1 MIVTDNYVLKGE
13 DNYDTENVYADKFNN
28 ENQRA
33 DCPRG
38 ILENISKIQHTYLF
52 SCIVRINL
60 HLLDKRCFFAP
71 FFS

>member
-1 MIVTDNYVLKGE
+1 MRLYERRNHTVVTDNYVSEGE

-38 ILENISKIQHTYLF
+38 ILENISKIQQTYLF
-52 SCIVRINL
+52 RVSL
-60 HLLDKRCFFAP
+60 G
-71 FFS
+71 